1 MSDNLTTG
9 AFDISEE
16 MLEMGKRA
24 KKAAKK
30 LNELSSLRNDAL
42 SAMSTALIF
51 NKEEILKANAEDIS
65 LAKKNGMSDAMIDRL
80 TLTEQRIISMS
91 AGITAVI
98 ASGEP
103 LGKILDGKT
112 LPNGLK
118 YEKITV
124 PLGVI
129 GIIFEAR
136 PNVTSDA
143 AALCLKAGSACILRG
158 GKEAFNSNNAIVNV
172 LRNAVS
178 SVGLDE
184 NSIQLVQNTSRESAT
199 EMMHLKGYLDV
210 LIPRGGKGL
219 IRSVVENSKV
229 PVIETGAGNCHIYVD
244 ADADIDMT
252 RDIVFNAKTSRPS
265 VCNAAEKLLV
275 HKDIY
280 KEALPIIA
288 QKLQEKNV
296 EIRGDKRVC
305 ELLGSKAKAATDED
319 WSTEYNDYIMSVKIV
334 DSIEEAVDHI
344 ERYSTKHSE
353 AIVTKN
359 IASADYFTKNID
371 SACVY
376 VNASTRFTDGGK
388 WDSEPKSV
396 FLHKNY
402 TQEAPWVLSKSF
414 PTNISSTETVKSDNS
429 KERLS

>member
-1 MSDNLTTG
+1 MSENLTNEVFT
-9 AFDISEE
+9 ISEE
-16 MLEMGKRA
+16 MLEMGKKA

-30 LNELSSLRNDAL
+30 LNELSSKRNEAL
-42 SAMSTALIF
+42 SAMSTALVA
-51 NKEEILKANAEDIS
+51 NKEEILKANAEDIA
-65 LAKKNGMSDAMIDRL
+65 LAKKNGMSTAMIDRL
-80 TLTEQRIISMS
+80 TLTEQRIHSMS
-91 AGITAVI
+91 EGILAVI
-98 ASGEP
+98 SYNDP
-103 LGKILDGKT
+103 LGRVLDGKT

-158 GKEAFNSNNAIVNV
+158 GKEAFKSNNAIVNI
-172 LRNAVS
+172 LRKAVS

-184 NSIQLVQNTSRESAT
+184 NSIQLVQDTSRNSAT

-244 ADADIDMT
+244 ADADIDMA

-265 VCNAAEKLLV
+265 VCNAAEKLII

-280 KEALPIIA
+280 KTALPIIA
-288 QKLQEKNV
+288 EKLQEKNV
-296 EIRGDKRVC
+296 EIRGDERVC
-305 ELLGSKAKAATDED
+305 ELLGASAKAATEED
-319 WSTEYNDYIMSVKIV
+319 WSTEYNDYIMGVKVV
-334 DSIEEAVDHI
+334 DSIDEAVEHI

-353 AIVTKN
+353 AIVTKSLE
-359 IASADYFTKNID
+359 SADYFTKNID

-376 VNASTRFTDGGK
+376 VNASTRFTDGGEMGLGAEIGISTQK
-388 WDSEPKSV
+388 
-396 FLHKNY
+396 LHARGPMGLEQIVSYKYIIHGNG
-402 TQEAPWVLSKSF
+402 Q
-414 PTNISSTETVKSDNS
+414 I
-429 KERLS
+429 R

>member
-1 MSDNLTTG
+1 MSDNFTNA

-30 LNELSSLRNDAL
+30 LNELSSLRNEAL

-136 PNVTSDA
+136 PNVASDA

-172 LRNAVS
+172 LRKAVS

-244 ADADIDMT
+244 ADADIDMA

-280 KEALPIIA
+280 KEALPIIV

-376 VNASTRFTDGGK
+376 VNASTRFTDGGEMGLGAEIGISTQK
-388 WDSEPKSV
+388 
-396 FLHKNY
+396 LHARGPMGLEQIVSYKYIIHGNG
-402 TQEAPWVLSKSF
+402 Q
-414 PTNISSTETVKSDNS
+414 I
-429 KERLS
+429 R

>member
-184 NSIQLVQNTSRESAT
+184 NSIQLVQNTSRESST

-244 ADADIDMT
+244 ADADIDMA

-376 VNASTRFTDGGK
+376 VNASTRFTDGGEMGLGAEIGISTQK
-388 WDSEPKSV
+388 
-396 FLHKNY
+396 LHARGPMGLEQIVSYKYIIHGNG
-402 TQEAPWVLSKSF
+402 Q
-414 PTNISSTETVKSDNS
+414 I
-429 KERLS
+429 R